1 MNGINKVYMEY
12 VLNNADGVQHY
23 QEEAI
28 SDQTMDCFELPFD
41 PNETKLTRLKMF
53 IYANGKA
60 SQEIDLDMFN
70 YLRGKT
76 DLSDASRL
84 DEKIAADPIL
94 KALDKTFFTI
104 SRYEGAHAATLQY
117 ADVTERD
124 LLGERPIVAT
134 DLKNSGIWGFSGL
147 RKLELTVE
155 NLMFDI
161 TGASDLEVSGALY
174 WNQIDNNPIEPMFE
188 EASVFEDSSQREKDA
203 SNPNS
208 SMGKRKNVFT
218 IYYNTNRLGET
229 LANQE
234 SASPLYLGRFE
245 VHCKYNGRKLS
256 WGFPVSLT
264 LQNPVKNAKLLTNR
278 QPVSID
284 FGTSATCA
292 AIRENKKTVLLTISG
307 KDKLLDESQ
316 ATKRYENPTNIMV
329 YNWQELRRQWQDEN
343 TGMPF
348 LLSKH
353 KGINEED
360 ADYDSG
366 YTVDAIFKDVDDLAG
381 RKKMAAI
388 LTDLKNIPSELI
400 DNNGK
405 KFMPLNDI
413 PPAIITV
420 TDDLA
425 KEDDS
430 HFNPIKFYGYLL
442 GRAINNPA
450 RGKFHT
456 HYLVTYPVKFTGNI
470 KKRLRDSLAAGIL
483 RSLPQPVR
491 EQLDPEKVVEM
502 KYEEPVASIAAL
514 IPHQLALGE
523 GKSPTMFAVFDL
535 GGGTLDTAFGIL
547 RKARGDEQDEAH
559 QAIQI
564 FKTGG
569 NDYSGGERLIHKL
582 AFKIYV
588 DNYDLMKE
596 RNIPFI
602 LPKSVQR
609 PAKVNEDHLHK
620 ADDEIAI
627 SNVHTIVEKIA
638 RPLFVYDNA
647 NGPIDGHLR
656 EVFKQYDDDVVP
668 DDNNF
673 IVSLQSGDGQSIED
687 LKLNITGVDDFLK
700 YEIGVIVGE
709 FADELLDT
717 FAKNKDQ
724 LVLAYADPD
733 EEPSEEEVN
742 AALLDFNYSPKDI
755 KIFLAGNASKQH
767 YVRETMSKFFPDQI
781 EEIGASSSGSAEKHA
796 SEQINAKTA
805 VAFGQLK
812 MGQYIL
818 DKSVIGLGDDI
829 APFQYNVGYFD
840 TEDDTFRKVIEKG
853 SNSDAWMKAN
863 LLLKDPD
870 MTDLYYTEQFVKN
883 ADPNANA
890 ETMIAINEELKPDD
904 PKKRQ
909 LYLRVYKKANNTLEY
924 RLVGRNE
931 EPDSSEEPDP
941 TKLIQI
947 KSN

>member
-12 VLNNADGVQHY
+12 VLSNAEGVQHY

-28 SDQTMDCFELPFD
+28 SDQTMDSFELPFD
-41 PNETKLTRLKMF
+41 PNESNLTRLKMF
-53 IYANGKA
+53 IYANGKV

-70 YLRGKT
+70 FLRGKS
-76 DLSDASRL
+76 DLSDTSRL
-84 DEKIAADPIL
+84 QEKKLADPIL
-94 KALDKTFFTI
+94 KDLDENFFAI
-104 SRYEGAHAATLQY
+104 SRYANTPPATLQY
-117 ADVTERD
+117 ADITERD

-134 DLKNSGIWGFSGL
+134 DLKNSGIWGFTGL
-147 RKLELTVE
+147 RKLELTVA

-174 WNQIDNNPIEPMFE
+174 WNQIDNTPIEPMFE
-188 EASVFEDSSQREKDA
+188 EASVFEDTSQREKDD
-203 SNPNS
+203 SDPNV
-208 SMGKRKNVFT
+208 KRKNVFT

-229 LANQE
+229 LDNQE

-256 WGFPVSLT
+256 WGFPVSIT
-264 LQNPVKNAKLLTNR
+264 LQNPVKNAKKLTNK

-292 AIRENKKTVLLTISG
+292 AIRDNKKTVLLTISG
-307 KDKLLDESQ
+307 RDKLLDESQ
-316 ATKRYENPTNIMV
+316 AAKRYENPTNIMV

-353 KGINEED
+353 KGISEED

-366 YTVDAIFKDVDDLAG
+366 YTVDAIFKNVDDLTG

-420 TDDLA
+420 TDELE

-450 RGKFHT
+450 RSQFHT
-456 HYLVTYPVKFTGNI
+456 HYLVTYPVKFTGDI
-470 KKRLRDSLAAGIL
+470 KKRLRESLAAGIL

-491 EQLDPEKVVEM
+491 EQLNPDKVVEM
-502 KYEEPVASIAAL
+502 KYEEPVASVAAL
-514 IPHQLALGE
+514 IPQQLALGE
-523 GKSPTMFAVFDL
+523 GKSPTMFAIFDL

-547 RKARGDEQDEAH
+547 RKARGDEQDEAR
-559 QAIQI
+559 QSIQI

-588 DNYDLMKE
+588 DNYDLMHE
-596 RNIPFI
+596 HNIPFI

-638 RPLFVYDNA
+638 RPLFVYNNA
-647 NGPIDGHLR
+647 DGPIDGHLN
-656 EVFKQYDDDVVP
+656 EIFGKYNASVFP
-668 DDNNF
+668 DGDSSV
-673 IVSLQSGDGQSIED
+673 VSLQSSDGRQIEG
-687 LKLNITGVDDFLK
+687 LKLNVTGIEDFLK
-700 YEIGVIVGE
+700 NEIGVIVSE
-709 FADELLDT
+709 FADELMDT
-717 FAKNKDQ
+717 FAKNKEQ

-733 EEPSEEEVN
+733 EEPSEEELN
-742 AALLDFNYSPKDI
+742 AVLLDFNYNYKDV

-767 YVRETMSKFFPDQI
+767 YVRETMNRFFPDQI
-781 EEIGASSSGSAEKHA
+781 EEIGASSSSDSSAEKHA

-818 DKSVIGLGDDI
+818 DKSVIGLDEDI

-840 TEDDTFRKVIEKG
+840 DEDDTFRKVIEKG
-853 SNSDAWMKAN
+853 SNSNVWMRAN

-870 MTDLYYTEQFVKN
+870 MTNLYYTEQFVKN
-883 ADPNANA
+883 ADPYANA
-890 ETMIAINEELKPDD
+890 ETMIAINEELELED

-909 LYLRVYKKANNTLEY
+909 LYLRVYKNANNTLEY

-947 KSN
+947 RAN